1 MHTQLLIGAGMLAAT
16 AMLVWVG
23 SARADPPPS
32 GMMVSF
38 AHPMIVCDKAEYL
51 KDLVAA
57 QRVSED
63 AFGAKAK
70 ELISDKHVCVAAQ
83 VSNMVVGES
92 EDVGNVKWGDQEEH
106 LWITHIGDAKAEHWA
121 LYEELVAT
129 KHDTA
134 I

>member
-1 MHTQLLIGAGMLAAT
+1 MRKLMIVGLTAAALA
-16 AMLVWVG
+16 LVG
-23 SARADPPPS
+23 YSRAQAAPPPE

-38 AHPMIVCDKAEYL
+38 HHPMIVCEKADYL
-51 KDLVAA
+51 KDLIAA

-70 ELISDKHVCVAAQ
+70 ELINEKHLCDAAQ

-121 LYEELVAT
+121 LYEEVVI
-129 KHDTA
+129 KHDTS

>member
-1 MHTQLLIGAGMLAAT
+1 MRTQLLIGAGMIAAT

-38 AHPMIVCDKAEYL
+38 ARPMIVCDKAEYL
-51 KDLVAA
+51 KD
-57 QRVSED
+57 VSEE

-70 ELISDKHVCVAAQ
+70 ELISDKHLCVAAQ

-92 EDVGNVKWGDQEEH
+92 EDIGNVKWGDQEEH
-106 LWITHIGDAKAEHWA
+106 LWITHIGDAHAEHWA

-129 KHDTA
+129 KHDTS